1 MENLEISAKTEEEA
15 IQLALEQLGLSREE
29 VKVTVIKEGKHGI
42 LGLGGEEVRVR
53 VEPLVP
59 KEESDIAEIARNVLE
74 AILSKMGIVASVTSQ
89 AEPVVDGEEG
99 TTSSITFDIEG
110 DDLGILIGRRGQT
123 LSSLQYMVR
132 LIVAHQTKVR
142 SLIMI
147 DVEGYKQRRY
157 KALEALAGR
166 LAEQVKVKG
175 VPFTLE
181 PMAAYERRII
191 HLTLADDPDVTT
203 QSTGE
208 GEARK
213 VVILPEEQTESPTSE
228 PD

>member
-1 MENLEISAKTEEEA
+1 M
-15 IQLALEQLGLSREE
+15 
-29 VKVTVIKEGKHGI
+29 
-42 LGLGGEEVRVR
+42 GLGGEEVRVR
-53 VEPLVP
+53 VEPLVSE
-59 KEESDIAEIARNVLE
+59 EESDIAEIARNVLE
-74 AILSKMGIVASVTSQ
+74 TILSKMGIVASVTSQ